1 VASGASDQAAI
12 SGGRSTA
19 AGAPSV
25 VSGSIVH
32 GGGLVLGV
40 AVLVLLVLVGYPLLW
55 LLLGALGL
63 PNELGLD
70 HFVRVYTRTQNFEP
84 LKNTIVLALGTGLLS
99 VVLGVP
105 LAWAAARSNVPLRR
119 TIHALVALSYITPP
133 YLTALAYII
142 LLGPDAG
149 HFNRALRWLLG
160 LETGPFNV
168 FSMGGIIFVIGIHVF
183 AFTYFLTYTAL
194 QSVDAAL
201 EESAQVLGARRWTV
215 ARLITLPLV
224 APAITGGALLAAV
237 DSMALFG
244 PQAFLGLPAQIVF
257 LPTRIYG
264 LLGSY
269 PPRWGDASA
278 LSLILVL
285 LTVAGLVMQRG
296 YLERRSFVTVGGRGV
311 RTQRMR
317 LGWWRWPL
325 LAFCSTVV
333 FFSAV
338 APVAVLAAAA
348 FSKSWI
354 APLTPANFTLT
365 HFQSALFDDQ
375 VAVRG
380 IVNSFKLATGAG
392 LVAMLLGLAI
402 AYIDL
407 RTRIRGR
414 RLLDY
419 LAILPLGLPGTVM
432 AVGIL
437 LAFIRPPLVLYGT
450 IWILLVAYI
459 ARFVPLA
466 VRSANATLQQ
476 IDPSLEE
483 AARITGA
490 SWLQTIRL
498 VLLPIARPGLIVAFL
513 LVFIPALGELSAT
526 ILLYTGGTETIAV
539 AIFRLNDLG
548 QLEVVAALAVFTLAV
563 ILAVSLALNWL
574 AGRYGSPVAADVPVP

>member
-1 VASGASDQAAI
+1 
-12 SGGRSTA
+12 
-19 AGAPSV
+19 
-25 VSGSIVH
+25 VSGSIVQ
-32 GGGLVLGV
+32 GGSVVLGT
-40 AVLVLLVLVGYPLLW
+40 AVLALLLLVGYPLLW

-63 PNELGLD
+63 PNEIGLD
-70 HFVRVYTRTQNFEP
+70 HFVRAYARAQNFEP
-84 LKNTIVLALGTGLLS
+84 LKNTLVLALGTGLLS
-99 VVLGVP
+99 VLLGVP
-105 LAWAAARSNVPLRR
+105 LAWAAARSDMALRR
-119 TIHALVALSYITPP
+119 TVHALVALSYITPP

-149 HFNRALRWLLG
+149 YFNRALRWLLG

-183 AFTYFLTYTAL
+183 AFTYFLTFSAL
-194 QSVDAAL
+194 QSVDAAF
-201 EESAQVLGARRWTV
+201 EESAQVLGAERWTV
-215 ARLITLPLV
+215 TRRITLPLV
-224 APAITGGALLAAV
+224 TPAITGGALLAAV

-269 PPRWGDASA
+269 PPRWGDAAA

-296 YLERRSFVTVGGRGV
+296 YLEHRSFVTVSGRGV
-311 RTQRMR
+311 RTQRLQ
-317 LGWWRWPL
+317 LGPWKWPL
-325 LAFCSTVV
+325 LAFCLLVV

-354 APLTPANFTLT
+354 VPLSPANFTLV
-365 HFQSALFDDQ
+365 HFQAALFDDQ
-375 VAVRG
+375 IAVRG
-380 IVNSFKLATGAG
+380 ILNSFKLATGAA
-392 LVAMLLGLAI
+392 LIAVLLGLAI

-407 RTRIRGR
+407 RTRMRGR

-450 IWILLVAYI
+450 IWILLVTYV

-466 VRSANATLQQ
+466 VRSANTTLRQ
-476 IDPSLEE
+476 IDSSLEE
-483 AARITGA
+483 VARITGA
-490 SWLQTIRL
+490 TWSQTIRL
-498 VLLPIARPGLIVAFL
+498 VLLPIVRPGLIIAFL
-513 LVFIPALGELSAT
+513 LVFIPALSELSAT

-548 QLEVVAALAVFTLAV
+548 QLEVVAALAVFMLAV
-563 ILAVSLALNWL
+563 ILVVSLTLNWL
-574 AGRYGSPVAADVPVP
+574 AGRYGSPVATDVPVP